1 VSTEA
6 KREVTVWI
14 EPSVFAGAL
23 GYARVNEL
31 DLSEV
36 IEEALR
42 DKIGE
47 QTYPSFSEY
56 WRGKFKVG
64 TGTDQELLDVSHEPR
79 YQHLMQKYLSLDSET
94 NVPD

>member
-1 VSTEA
+1 MSTDA

-23 GYARVNEL
+23 GYARLNKV
-31 DLSEV
+31 DLSAV
-36 IEEALR
+36 VEEALR

-47 QTYPSFSEY
+47 ETYPSFSEY

-64 TGTDQELLDVSHEPR
+64 SGTDPELLDVSNEPR
-79 YQHLMQKYLSLDSET
+79 YQHLMQKYLSLDTET
-94 NVPD
+94 DVPD